1 MENKLE
7 QLFQVDSEEWLAT
20 LPRYQQIRIKQLVD
34 STNSYEEAAKQWLN
48 AMPENT
54 FPFGGAEQARNISI
68 EKVRDEM
75 EKFLS
80 GDEKYAD
87 EHKQLVSSSEV
98 LQKTL
103 VSSVSAAIAPVI
115 GTAAAY
121 IMPVVV
127 LVFMTMTNIA
137 DQPIVIA
144 GHSSN
149 AVLFSE
155 ADSADDMRWD
165 QAFSRSPDALAKLA
179 ATAMAEYHAGKT
191 QELDPEK
198 L

>member
-7 QLFQVDSEEWLAT
+7 QLFQVDKEEWLTT
-20 LPRYQQIRIKQLVD
+20 LPKYQQIRIKDLVD

-54 FPFGGAEQARNISI
+54 FPLGAEQARNLFI
-68 EKVRDEM
+68 EKVRDEI

-127 LVFMTMTNIA
+127 LVFMTMTKMA
-137 DQPIVIA
+137 HQPIVIA
-144 GHSSN
+144 GQSSN

-155 ADSADDMRWD
+155 ADSADDIRWD

-191 QELDPEK
+191 QELDPET

>member
-7 QLFQVDSEEWLAT
+7 HLFQVDNEEWLAT

-54 FPFGGAEQARNISI
+54 FPFGAEQARNLFI

-87 EHKQLVSSSEV
+87 EHKQLFSSSQV

-127 LVFMTMTNIA
+127 LVFMTMSKMA
-137 DQPIVIA
+137 EPPLVIA
-144 GHSSN
+144 AQSSN

-155 ADSADDMRWD
+155 ADSASVQETLYLLSVPGMRE
-165 QAFSRSPDALAKLA
+165 SIREGLATPIEECA
-179 ATAMAEYHAGKT
+179 R
-191 QELDPEK
+191 ELEW
-198 L
+198 

>member
-7 QLFQVDSEEWLAT
+7 QLFQVDNEEWLKT
-20 LPRYQQIRIKQLVD
+20 LPKYQEIRIKQLVD

-54 FPFGGAEQARNISI
+54 FPFGAEQARNLFI

-87 EHKQLVSSSEV
+87 EHKQLLASSEV

-127 LVFMTMTNIA
+127 LVFMTMTKIA
-137 DQPIVIA
+137 DRPIVIA
-144 GHSSN
+144 GQSSN
-149 AVLFSE
+149 AVLCSE
-155 ADSADDMRWD
+155 ADSASVQETLYLLSVPGMRE
-165 QAFSRSPDALAKLA
+165 SIREGLATPIEDCA
-179 ATAMAEYHAGKT
+179 R
-191 QELDPEK
+191 ELQW
-198 L
+198 